1 MPSDTGNRL
10 PALPPSTTPA
20 TLFEVFCR
28 SCDRHRDACAYIY
41 RAGDQEVEVSFAKL
55 FEDVLLL
62 ARAFS
67 SRGVAKGDRVMLLS
81 DNRYGWIV
89 TDLAIVALGA
99 VGVPRGSDT
108 PTRELVYIMEN
119 SRCAHLVVETQ
130 QLLEQHRPELKKL
143 SGLKNIFVMTG
154 PEQHSLFG
162 KIYSYQELLKDR
174 TYSRQDVQRFIERG
188 NEIAST
194 DLLTVIYTSGTTGMP
209 KGVML
214 THDNV
219 MHNIR
224 CVPEIIKLTAQ
235 DRWLSILPSWHIFE
249 RTAEYVA
256 LSGGCCLVYSGVKTF
271 AQDLECYRPTVV
283 ATVPR
288 VWESLHSRVLAT
300 LRKKGK
306 ATISMFEF
314 LVEVSIRYRRNRRI
328 LRGHLPRFEKPSALA
343 NAFAK
348 VRAAIICICL
358 SPLYAAAKR
367 KLGGVRQRF
376 GGRLRLAV
384 SGGGSLADYLE
395 DWIDAVGIRIVNAYG
410 MTECSPAIAGRGLDC
425 EIYGT
430 LGRAVAHT
438 RVRIVSEHGHLL
450 GPGEEGL
457 IEVKGPQVT
466 IGYENNREET
476 LKAFTDDGYLKTGDL
491 GKLTI
496 NRELVVTGRAKDIIV
511 LASGENIDP
520 TRIESTITMFPFIED
535 AVLVGQD
542 RKGLG
547 ALLVPNLEEL
557 KGWADKTFSN
567 LRKETEELLTDN
579 RILDQVKREI
589 NQRLKPT
596 KGFKAY
602 ERLHGITFLEKGLKS
617 GEELTNTLK
626 KKRHIIERN
635 YHQKINQ
642 LFKQ

>member
-1 MPSDTGNRL
+1 MSSDTNHHLL
-10 PALPPSTTPA
+10 PISPADEPA
-20 TLFEVFCR
+20 TLFEVLCR
-28 SCDRHRDACAYIY
+28 SCDRYRNECAYIY
-41 RAGDQEVEVSFAKL
+41 RAGDQEIEVSYAKL

-67 SRGVAKGDRVMLLS
+67 SRGMTTGDRVMFLS
-81 DNRYGWIV
+81 DNRYSWIV
-89 TDLAIVALGA
+89 TDLAIIALGA

-108 PTRELVYIMEN
+108 PTRELVYIMDN
-119 SRCAHLVVETQ
+119 SSCSHLVVETPE
-130 QLLEQHRPELKKL
+130 LLEQHKQDLKKL
-143 SGLKNIFVMTG
+143 GGIKNVFVMTG

-162 KIYSYQELLKDR
+162 KVYSYQELLKDR
-174 TYSRQDVQRFIERG
+174 TYSERDVERFVERG
-188 NEIAST
+188 NEIKPD

-214 THDNV
+214 THANV
-219 MHNIR
+219 IHNVR
-224 CVPEIIKLTAQ
+224 CVPVIIQLTSE
-235 DRWLSILPSWHIFE
+235 DKWLSILPSWHIFE

-256 LSGGCCLVYSGVKTF
+256 LAGGCCLVYSTVKTF
-271 AQDLECYRPTVV
+271 TQDLERYRPTVV

-288 VWESLHSRVLAT
+288 VWESLQNRVLTT

-306 ATISMFEF
+306 ATIGIFEF
-314 LVEVSIRYRRNRRI
+314 LVSASTRFRRNRRI
-328 LRGHLPRFEKPSALA
+328 VRGHFPEFEKRSYIVSNLA
-343 NAFAK
+343 RI
-348 VRAAIICICL
+348 RAAVVCVIL
-358 SPLYAAAKR
+358 SPLYVLAKH
-367 KLGGVRQRF
+367 KLSVVQKRF

-384 SGGGSLADYLE
+384 SGGGSLADFLE

-425 EIYGT
+425 DVHGT
-430 LGRAVAHT
+430 VGKAVVYT
-438 RVRIVSEHGHLL
+438 DIRIISEEGVPL

-466 IGYENNREET
+466 IGYDNNET
-476 LKAFTDDGYLKTGDL
+476 ETRKAFTEDGYLKTGDL
-491 GKLTI
+491 GKFTI
-496 NRELVVTGRAKDIIV
+496 NDELVVTGRAKDIIV

-547 ALLVPNLEEL
+547 ALLVPDVDEL
-557 KGWADKTFSN
+557 KGWAEKTFSN
-567 LRKETEELLTDN
+567 LRKETEDLLTDI
-579 RILDQVKREI
+579 RILDQVKKEI
-589 NQRLKPT
+589 NQRLRPK

-617 GEELTNTLK
+617 GDELTNTLK

-635 YHQKINQ
+635 YRQRINQ
-642 LFKQ
+642 LFK